1 MAGTKRNLSASMP
14 GTEVR
19 EPFAPISSLLQV
31 PVALF
36 EIQALAVQG
45 DNVRIVPLI
54 KSVIQVTLAD
64 PQAWH
69 RIAAL
74 TPQEVYGGN
83 SGISNPNQ

>member
-1 MAGTKRNLSASMP
+1 MPNTKRSSSASMP

-31 PVALF
+31 PLALF
-36 EIQALAVQG
+36 EIQALAARG
-45 DNVRIVPLI
+45 DNDKIIPLI
-54 KSVIQVTLAD
+54 KSVIKVTLAD
-64 PQAWH
+64 PDAWQ